1 MIATNKTIFTCISDR
16 SDDGKVFGHFCDE
29 NCTVNNVTWA
39 KTFISQGNTS
49 VSPKIMTSA
58 VSVKRIFK
66 HIKST

>member
-39 KTFISQGNTS
+39 KTFISQGNTA
-49 VSPKIMTSA
+49 VSPKS
-58 VSVKRIFK
+58 
-66 HIKST
+66 